1 MIEIE
6 NFKPYR
12 ANTLVGFCTVVVTK
26 MHMRIHDVSIHEKD
40 GKRWV
45 SLPARP
51 MLDKAGVALK
61 DDSGKTKYAP
71 VIEFTDR
78 ETRDRFSNAVLA
90 ALIEFAP
97 AAFEPEPV

>member
-1 MIEIE
+1 MG
-6 NFKPYR
+6 R
-12 ANTLVGFCTVVVTK
+12 
-26 MHMRIHDVSIHEKD
+26 
-40 GKRWV
+40 
-45 SLPARP
+45 PARTA
-51 MLDKAGVALK
+51 DARQGRRR
-61 DDSGKTKYAP
+61 DQGRHGKTKYSP